1 MAAIHMILF
10 IWLNIDNMSFT
21 IIDPPVKTIAILDFS
36 SEYPEE
42 DIIQPKQ
49 KTLNSNTIP
58 QNIKN
63 VAANQE
69 YEETQYANQTSFDKQ
84 KAQQEAIESIKKL
97 DKQFDLYIL
106 STAPWD
112 NPNAWKQKRDWIGKY
127 FGDKNKDVFYKKVIL
142 SHNKNLNKGDY
153 LIDDRPNNGA
163 ENFEGE
169 WIKFGSKEFPDWKTV
184 TKFLL

>member
-1 MAAIHMILF
+1 
-10 IWLNIDNMSFT
+10 MSKK
-21 IIDPPVKTIAILDFS
+21 IVYVDMD
-36 SEYPEE
+36 
-42 DIIQPKQ
+42 
-49 KTLNSNTIP
+49 NTIVDFKSG
-58 QNIKN
+58 IKRLTISDTK
-63 VAANQE
+63 E
-69 YEETQYANQTSFDKQ
+69 YKDRYDDHPYIFTLMEPIKDS
-84 KAQQEAIESIKKL
+84 IESIKKL
-97 DKQFDLYIL
+97 DRQYDLYIL

-127 FGDKNKDVFYKKVIL
+127 FGDKKKDVFYKKVIL

-169 WIKFGSKEFPDWKTV
+169 WIKFGSKKYPDWKAV